1 MTRPT
6 RRYLRFLAL
15 AAAAAALL
23 GAAGW
28 LPTRNLAGGGGL
40 AAMGAALA
48 LCWLASAFGGMPVLL
63 AETATAAAGAA
74 PRLPVVV
81 ALGSMG
87 VRLAVVVGLAL
98 AAALSGLVATTPLL
112 VWTALG
118 YLGLLAVDTAYVLGL
133 AKTTTKTKTDETDDV
148 TERA

>member
-1 MTRPT
+1 MTRAT

-98 AAALSGLVATTPLL
+98 AAALSGLVATQPLL

-118 YLGLLAVDTAYVLGL
+118 YLGLLAIDTAYVLGL
-133 AKTTTKTKTDETDDV
+133 AKTTTKTDETDDV

>member
-28 LPTRNLAGGGGL
+28 LPTRNLADGGGL

-63 AETATAAAGAA
+63 AETANAAAGAA

-133 AKTTTKTKTDETDDV
+133 AKTTKTKTDETDDV